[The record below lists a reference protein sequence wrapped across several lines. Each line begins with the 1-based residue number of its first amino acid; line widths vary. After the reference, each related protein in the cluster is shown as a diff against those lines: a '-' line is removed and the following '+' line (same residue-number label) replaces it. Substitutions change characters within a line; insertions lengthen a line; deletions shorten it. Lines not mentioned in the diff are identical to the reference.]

1 METKFRINHSLYTKI
16 RASKRTCTID
26 KTMYAKK
33 SGLITY
39 HSRDIVVDVLG
50 TEQEAKAK
58 VNKLLIDFF
67 SDEEERKLNSHKINY
82 IVDEVRCEFLI
93 ICDKDLYIQKS
104 GIKFIDEKDFKDS
117 IEYVDDNH
125 IPLRINFNHLGKV
138 LQERNIRAKGDDSV
152 LTQVYKVEKNKMTFG
167 KIFSNILDMIPMFG
181 DIQI

>member
-16 RASKRTCTID
+16 RASKHTCTID

-33 SGLITY
+33 LGLITY

-50 TEQEAKAK
+50 TEKEAKEK

-67 SDEEERKLNSHKINY
+67 SDDEQRKINEHVIKY
-82 IVDEVRCEFLI
+82 VVDDVRCEFLI

-104 GIKFIDEKDFKDS
+104 GIKFINEEDFKNS

-125 IPLRINFNHLGKV
+125 VPLRVNFNHLGKV

-152 LTQVYKVEKNKMTFG
+152 LTQKYEVQKTKMTFG
-167 KIFSNILDMIPMFG
+167 KIFSGIIDMIPVIG
-181 DIQI
+181 DLQI